1 MMEQQNVKIA
11 ARDNTTSQSAALYD
25 ANVEKT
31 IPRYSQFH
39 LETLELVRTVIPEPA
54 LWLDTGC
61 GTGNLAAKAIDRF
74 AGVKF
79 ILCDPSAAMLDIA
92 REKLPGMAV
101 EYIQSGSETLS
112 LASPVDVVTAIM
124 SHHYLTVEQ
133 RRQATENCFA
143 ALKPGGVYV
152 TFETIRPCSETATAI
167 GLQRWRQHQ
176 LSSGKPAEEVEKHI
190 SRYGVE
196 LLPITIEEHLQLL
209 RQVGFPVVEIL
220 WASGLQAGFY
230 AVKG

>member
-1 MMEQQNVKIA
+1 MEQKNEKPA
-11 ARDNTTSQSAALYD
+11 PRDNTTSQSAALYD

-31 IPRYSQFH
+31 IPWYSQFH
-39 LETLELVRTVIPEPA
+39 AQTLDLVGSVMPESA

-61 GTGNLAAKAIDRF
+61 GTGNLAVKAADRF

-79 ILCDPSAAMLDIA
+79 ILSDPSPAMLDIA
-92 REKLPGMAV
+92 REKLQEVAV
-101 EYIQSGSETLS
+101 EYIQSGSEALS
-112 LASPVDVVTAIM
+112 LRESVDVVTAIM
-124 SHHYLTVEQ
+124 SHHYLTAGQ
-133 RRQATENCFA
+133 RRQATDNCFA

-152 TFETIRPCSETATAI
+152 TFETIRPCSEAATAI
-167 GLQRWRQHQ
+167 GLERWRQHQ
-176 LSSGKPAEEVEKHI
+176 LASGKPAEEVEKHI

-196 LLPITIEEHLQLL
+196 LLPITIEEHLRLL
-209 RQVGFPVVEIL
+209 RQIGFSVVEIL

>member
-1 MMEQQNVKIA
+1 MTN
-11 ARDNTTSQSAALYD
+11 RDNTTSQSAALYD

-39 LETLELVRTVIPEPA
+39 LETLDIVHTVMPEPA

-61 GTGNLAAKAIDRF
+61 GTGNLAAKAVARF
-74 AGVKF
+74 AGLKF

-92 REKLPGMAV
+92 REKMQGVAAQ
-101 EYIQSGSETLS
+101 YIQSGSETLS
-112 LASPVDVVTAIM
+112 LATPVDVVTAIM
-124 SHHYLTVEQ
+124 SHHYLTKEQ

-152 TFETIRPCSETATAI
+152 TFETIRPCSDAATVI
-167 GLQRWRQHQ
+167 GLERWRQHQ
-176 LSSGKPAEEVEKHI
+176 LASGKPAEEVEKHI

-196 LLPITIEEHLQLL
+196 LLPIPIEEHLQLL
-209 RQVGFPVVEIL
+209 RQVGFSTVEIL

-230 AVKG
+230 ALK

>member
-1 MMEQQNVKIA
+1 MMEQREKNAV
-11 ARDNTTSQSAALYD
+11 RDNTTSQSAALYD

-39 LETLELVRTVIPEPA
+39 LETLDLVRTVVPNPS

-61 GTGNLAAKAIDRF
+61 GTGNLAAKAAERF
-74 AGVKF
+74 VGVKF
-79 ILCDPSAAMLDIA
+79 VLCDPSAAMLDIA
-92 REKLPGMAV
+92 QEKLQDVAA

-112 LASPVDVVTAIM
+112 IATPVDVVTAIM
-124 SHHYLTVEQ
+124 SHHYLTAEQ

-152 TFETIRPCSETATAI
+152 TFETIQPFSAAATAI

-176 LSSGKPAEEVEKHI
+176 LNSGKPAEEAEKHI

-209 RQVGFPVVEIL
+209 RQVGFSSVEIL

-230 AVKG
+230 ALKG

>member
-1 MMEQQNVKIA
+1 MMKQHNEKNA

-31 IPRYSQFH
+31 IPWYSQFH
-39 LETLELVRTVIPEPA
+39 VQTLDLVGTVMPEPS

-61 GTGNLAAKAIDRF
+61 GTGNLAAKAVARF
-74 AGVKF
+74 AGLKF
-79 ILCDPSAAMLDIA
+79 ILSDPSAAMLDIA
-92 REKLPGMAV
+92 REKLQDTDV
-101 EYIQSGSETLS
+101 EYIQAGSEILS
-112 LASPVDVVTAIM
+112 LATSVDVVTAIM
-124 SHHYLTVEQ
+124 SHHYLTTEQ

-143 ALKPGGVYV
+143 ALKQGGVYV
-152 TFETIRPCSETATAI
+152 TFETIRPCSDAGTMI

-176 LSSGKPAEEVEKHI
+176 LDSGKPAEEVEKHI

-196 LLPITIEEHLQLL
+196 LLPITIEQHLALL
-209 RQVGFPVVEIL
+209 RQVGFSTVEIL

-230 AVKG
+230 AIK

>member
-1 MMEQQNVKIA
+1 MMRQQNETIA
-11 ARDNTTSQSAALYD
+11 ARDNKTSQSAALYD

-39 LETLELVRTVIPEPA
+39 LETLGLVGAVMPNPS

-61 GTGNLAAKAIDRF
+61 GTGNLAAKAAERF

-79 ILCDPSAAMLDIA
+79 ILSDPSAAMLDIA
-92 REKLPGMAV
+92 REKLQGVAAQ
-101 EYIQSGSETLS
+101 YIQSGSETLS
-112 LASPVDVVTAIM
+112 LATPVDVVTAIM
-124 SHHYLTVEQ
+124 SHHYLTAEQ
-133 RRQATENCFA
+133 RWQATENCCA

-152 TFETIRPCSETATAI
+152 TFETIQPCSDAATAI
-167 GLQRWRQHQ
+167 GLRRWRQHQ
-176 LSSGKPAEEVEKHI
+176 LAGGKSAEEVEKHI

-196 LLPITIEEHLQLL
+196 LLPITIEEHLRLL

-220 WASGLQAGFY
+220 WASGLQTGFY
-230 AVKG
+230 AIK

>member
-1 MMEQQNVKIA
+1 MMRQQNETIA
-11 ARDNTTSQSAALYD
+11 ARDNKTSQSAALYD

-39 LETLELVRTVIPEPA
+39 LETLGLVGAVMPNPS

-61 GTGNLAAKAIDRF
+61 GTGNLAAKAAERF

-79 ILCDPSAAMLDIA
+79 ILSDPSAAMLDIA
-92 REKLPGMAV
+92 REKLQGVAAQ
-101 EYIQSGSETLS
+101 YIQSGSETLS
-112 LASPVDVVTAIM
+112 LATPVDVVTAIM
-124 SHHYLTVEQ
+124 SHHYLTAEQ
-133 RRQATENCFA
+133 RWQATENCFA

-152 TFETIRPCSETATAI
+152 TFETIQPCSDAATAI
-167 GLQRWRQHQ
+167 GLRRWRQHQ
-176 LSSGKPAEEVEKHI
+176 LAGGKSAEEVEKHI

-196 LLPITIEEHLQLL
+196 LLPITIEEHLRLL

-220 WASGLQAGFY
+220 WASGLQTGFY
-230 AVKG
+230 AIK

>member
-1 MMEQQNVKIA
+1 MRQQNETIA
-11 ARDNTTSQSAALYD
+11 ARDNKTSQSAALYD

-39 LETLELVRTVIPEPA
+39 LETLDLVGAVMPEPS

-61 GTGNLAAKAIDRF
+61 GTGNLAAKAAERF

-79 ILCDPSAAMLDIA
+79 ILSDPSAAMLDIA
-92 REKLPGMAV
+92 REKLQGVAAQ
-101 EYIQSGSETLS
+101 YIQSGSETLS
-112 LASPVDVVTAIM
+112 LATPVDVVTAIM
-124 SHHYLTVEQ
+124 SHHYLTAEQ
-133 RRQATENCFA
+133 RWQATENCFA

-152 TFETIRPCSETATAI
+152 TFETIQPCSDAATAI
-167 GLQRWRQHQ
+167 GLRRWRQHQ
-176 LSSGKPAEEVEKHI
+176 LAGGKSAEEVEKHI

-196 LLPITIEEHLQLL
+196 LLPITIEEHLRLL

-220 WASGLQAGFY
+220 WASGLQTGFY
-230 AVKG
+230 AIK

>member
-1 MMEQQNVKIA
+1 MMEQQSEKTA

-39 LETLELVRTVIPEPA
+39 LETLDLVRTVMPEPA

-61 GTGNLAAKAIDRF
+61 GTGNLAAKAAERF

-79 ILCDPSAAMLDIA
+79 ILSDPSAAMLDIA
-92 REKLPGMAV
+92 REKLQGTEA
-101 EYIQSGSETLS
+101 EYVQSGSETLS
-112 LASPVDVVTAIM
+112 LVTPVDVVTAIM
-124 SHHYLTVEQ
+124 SHHYLTAEQ

-143 ALKPGGVYV
+143 VLKPGGVYV
-152 TFETIRPCSETATAI
+152 TFETIRPCSDAATVI

-176 LSSGKPAEEVEKHI
+176 LTSGKPAEEVEKHI

-196 LLPITIEEHLQLL
+196 LLPITIEEHLRLL
-209 RQVGFPVVEIL
+209 RQVGFSTVEIL

-230 AVKG
+230 ALK

>member
-1 MMEQQNVKIA
+1 MMEQTEKNS
-11 ARDNTTSQSAALYD
+11 ARDNKTSQSAALYD

-39 LETLELVRTVIPEPA
+39 LETLALVGTVMPNPS

-61 GTGNLAAKAIDRF
+61 GTGNLAAKAADRF

-79 ILCDPSAAMLDIA
+79 ILSDPSAAMLDIA
-92 REKLPGMAV
+92 REKLPGVAA
-101 EYIQSGSETLS
+101 EYIQSGSEALPLKES
-112 LASPVDVVTAIM
+112 VDVVTAIM
-124 SHHYLTVEQ
+124 SHHYLTAEQ

-152 TFETIRPCSETATAI
+152 TFETIRPCSDAATAI
-167 GLQRWRQHQ
+167 GLERWRQHQ
-176 LSSGKPAEEVEKHI
+176 LASGKPAEEVEKHI

-209 RQVGFPVVEIL
+209 RLAGFCSVEIL

-230 AVKG
+230 ALKG

>member
-1 MMEQQNVKIA
+1 MEQKNEKPA

-39 LETLELVRTVIPEPA
+39 SETLDLVGAVIPNPS

-61 GTGNLAAKAIDRF
+61 GTGNLAAKAAERF

-79 ILCDPSAAMLDIA
+79 ILSDPSPAMLNIA

-124 SHHYLTVEQ
+124 SHHYLTAEQ
-133 RRQATENCFA
+133 RRQATDNCFA

-152 TFETIRPCSETATAI
+152 TFETIRPCSDAGIAI

-176 LSSGKPAEEVEKHI
+176 LASGKAAEEVEKHI

-196 LLPITIEEHLQLL
+196 LLPITIEEHLRLL
-209 RQVGFPVVEIL
+209 RQIGFSVVEIL

>member
-1 MMEQQNVKIA
+1 VSGDA
-11 ARDNTTSQSAALYD
+11 AEKKPNRDNKTSQSAAQYD

-39 LETLELVRTVIPEPA
+39 LETLDLVGAVNPKPL

-61 GTGNLAAKAIDRF
+61 GTGNLAAKAADRF
-74 AGVKF
+74 AGVRF
-79 ILCDPSAAMLDIA
+79 ILSDPSAAMLDIA
-92 REKLPGMAV
+92 REKLQGIEA
-101 EYIQSGSETLS
+101 EYVLSGSEALS
-112 LASPVDVVTAIM
+112 PAGLVDVVTAIM
-124 SHHYLTVEQ
+124 SHHYLTAEQ

-152 TFETIRPCSETATAI
+152 TFETIRPCSEAATAI

-176 LSSGKPAEEVEKHI
+176 LNSGKPAEEVEKHI

-209 RQVGFPVVEIL
+209 RQAGFSSVEIL

-230 AVKG
+230 ALKG

>member
-1 MMEQQNVKIA
+1 MMEQQAKTA

-39 LETLELVRTVIPEPA
+39 AETLALVGTVMPKPG

-61 GTGNLAAKAIDRF
+61 GTGNLAAKAADRF

-79 ILCDPSAAMLDIA
+79 ILSDPSAAMLDIA
-92 REKLPGMAV
+92 REKLPGVAA
-101 EYIQSGSETLS
+101 EYIQSGSEALS
-112 LASPVDVVTAIM
+112 LQESVDVVTAIM
-124 SHHYLTVEQ
+124 SHHYLTAAQ

-152 TFETIRPCSETATAI
+152 TFETIRPCSDAATAI
-167 GLQRWRQHQ
+167 GLERWRQHQ
-176 LSSGKPAEEVEKHI
+176 LTSGKPAEEVEKHI

-209 RQVGFPVVEIL
+209 RQVGFSSVEIL

-230 AVKG
+230 ALKG

>member
-1 MMEQQNVKIA
+1 MEQQTGKTIS
-11 ARDNTTSQSAALYD
+11 RDNTTSQSAALYD

-39 LETLELVRTVIPEPA
+39 SETLDLVGAVIPNPS

-61 GTGNLAAKAIDRF
+61 GTGNLAAKAAERF

-79 ILCDPSAAMLDIA
+79 ILSDPSPAMLNIA

-124 SHHYLTVEQ
+124 SHHYLTEAQ
-133 RRQATENCFA
+133 RGIATANCFA
-143 ALKPGGVYV
+143 ALTPGGVYV
-152 TFETIRPCSETATAI
+152 TVETIRPFSATGTEV
-167 GLQRWRQHQ
+167 GLARWRQHQ
-176 LSSGKPAEEVEKHI
+176 LTSGKPVEEVDKHI

-196 LLPITIEEHLQLL
+196 LLPITIEQHLALL
-209 RQVGFPVVEIL
+209 RQVGFSTVEIL
-220 WASGLQAGFY
+220 WVSGLQAGFY
-230 AVKG
+230 AIK

>member
-1 MMEQQNVKIA
+1 MMEQQEKIP
-11 ARDNTTSQSAALYD
+11 ARDNKTSQSAAFYD

-31 IPRYSQFH
+31 IPCYSQFH
-39 LETLELVRTVIPEPA
+39 LETLDLVRAVMPEPA

-61 GTGNLAAKAIDRF
+61 GTGNLAAKATDRF
-74 AGVKF
+74 DGVKF
-79 ILCDPSAAMLDIA
+79 ILSDPSAAMLDIA
-92 REKLPGMAV
+92 REKLQGVAAQ
-101 EYIQSGSETLS
+101 YIQSGSETLS
-112 LASPVDVVTAIM
+112 LATPVDVVTAIM
-124 SHHYLTVEQ
+124 SHHYLTAEQ
-133 RRQATENCFA
+133 RRQATENCFS

-152 TFETIRPCSETATAI
+152 TFETIRPCSDAATAI

-176 LSSGKPAEEVEKHI
+176 LASGKPAEEVEKHI

-196 LLPITIEEHLQLL
+196 LLPITIEEHLRLL
-209 RQVGFPVVEIL
+209 RQIGFSVVEIL

>member
-1 MMEQQNVKIA
+1 MMRQQNETIA
-11 ARDNTTSQSAALYD
+11 ARDNKTSQSAALYD

-39 LETLELVRTVIPEPA
+39 LETLDLVGAVMPEPS

-61 GTGNLAAKAIDRF
+61 GTGNLAAKAAERF

-79 ILCDPSAAMLDIA
+79 ILSDPSAAMLDIA
-92 REKLPGMAV
+92 REKLQGVAAQ
-101 EYIQSGSETLS
+101 YIQSGSETLS
-112 LASPVDVVTAIM
+112 LATPVDVVTAIM
-124 SHHYLTVEQ
+124 SHHYLTAEQ
-133 RRQATENCFA
+133 RRQATENCFS

-152 TFETIRPCSETATAI
+152 TFETIRPCSDAATAI

-176 LSSGKPAEEVEKHI
+176 LASGKPAEEVEKHI

-196 LLPITIEEHLQLL
+196 LLPITIEEHLRLL
-209 RQVGFPVVEIL
+209 RQVGFPVAEIL